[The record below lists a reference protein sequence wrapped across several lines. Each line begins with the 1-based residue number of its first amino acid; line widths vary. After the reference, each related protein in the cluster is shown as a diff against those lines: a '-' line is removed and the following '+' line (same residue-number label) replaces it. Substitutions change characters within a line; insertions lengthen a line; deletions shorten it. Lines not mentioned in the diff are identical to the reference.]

1 MSNVFAYFLVISNVT
16 STIDITLIFSLA
28 LATMC
33 VCVLGLVRRLFS
45 HRVQH

>member
-33 VCVLGLVRRLFS
+33 VCVRTSKKTVLS
-45 HRVQH
+45 